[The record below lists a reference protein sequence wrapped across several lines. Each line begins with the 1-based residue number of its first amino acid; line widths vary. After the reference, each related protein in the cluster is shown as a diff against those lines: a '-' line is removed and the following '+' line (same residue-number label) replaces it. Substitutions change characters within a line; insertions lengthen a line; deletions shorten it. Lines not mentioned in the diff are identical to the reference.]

1 MLHLTW
7 QITFPGLTPMN
18 ITYYNA
24 SLLGINYSLGMNVTA
39 MLWSYLNPGIVEA
52 FITFELKDAT
62 MNGTLLKCSIGPN
75 LASEFTIWHTSG
87 KILSVISS

>member
-1 MLHLTW
+1 
-7 QITFPGLTPMN
+7 MN

-87 KILSVISS
+87 KNIISDQ